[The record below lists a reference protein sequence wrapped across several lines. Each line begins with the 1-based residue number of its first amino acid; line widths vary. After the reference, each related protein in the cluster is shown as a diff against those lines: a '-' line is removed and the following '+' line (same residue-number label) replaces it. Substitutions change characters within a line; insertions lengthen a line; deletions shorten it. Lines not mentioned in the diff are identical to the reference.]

1 MTNEEK
7 TKQWLVELG
16 KGIEIGAWLNPLP
29 NIEPIYVDLFEEFAG
44 QKCNVDILSEPTD
57 LPFENGQLDYVASSH
72 VIEHI
77 VNPIRALVEWTRITR
92 HNGILY
98 LVIPDRKFTWER
110 NRPVVQADHLLDDY
124 NRKTTQSDGTHIDE
138 FLDTL
143 VWEEFSPDDS
153 SEAAREAFRE
163 RLHHAIEHDLD
174 INIHFHA
181 FESDTFSDIVDVV
194 NRVLPEGERLELVD
208 HSARFPRECPN
219 GFLAVL
225 QVHRPEKIDRWRKLL
240 DRFRFWT

>member
-7 TKQWLVELG
+7 TKQWIVELG

-77 VNPIRALVEWTRITR
+77 ANPIRALVEWTRITR

-110 NRPVVQADHLLDDY
+110 NRPVV
-124 NRKTTQSDGTHIDE
+124 
-138 FLDTL
+138 
-143 VWEEFSPDDS
+143 
-153 SEAAREAFRE
+153 
-163 RLHHAIEHDLD
+163 
-174 INIHFHA
+174 
-181 FESDTFSDIVDVV
+181 
-194 NRVLPEGERLELVD
+194 
-208 HSARFPRECPN
+208 
-219 GFLAVL
+219 
-225 QVHRPEKIDRWRKLL
+225 RPIIC
-240 DRFRFWT
+240 